1 MRTRRRASALG
12 VFAILTGALLA
23 CLVRPAD
30 AQAPAGYTAPR
41 SKIGDGKPDLSG
53 LWQVLN
59 TANWDILSHA
69 QQPGPV
75 YQLGALFMAPPAKGV
90 VDGDALPYQPWAA
103 ARKQQNFESRIKT
116 EPFKNDLGDPELKC
130 YMPGVPRAT
139 YMPYP
144 FQILHGQRE
153 MLFVY
158 QFGKANRVI
167 HMNQKKESTV
177 DSWMGISNGRWDGD
191 SLVVEVEGL
200 NGLAWL
206 DRAGNFIS
214 EAARVTERYTPVS
227 PYHMRYQATIND
239 PKVFTRPWSMSMM
252 LYRIIDDNA
261 EMLDLNC
268 VEFSEE
274 ALYGAIRLRTN

>member
-12 VFAILTGALLA
+12 VLAILTGGLLIG
-23 CLVRPAD
+23 LVRPVD
-30 AQAPAGYTAPR
+30 GQAPSSYTAPR
-41 SKIGDGKPDLSG
+41 SKVGDGKPDLSG

-69 QQPGPV
+69 QQPGPLH
-75 YQLGALFMAPPAKGV
+75 QLGALLMAPPAKGV
-90 VDGDALPYQPWAA
+90 VDGDELPYHPWAA
-103 ARKQQNFESRIKT
+103 TRKKQNFENRIKT

-144 FQILHGQRE
+144 FQILHSHRE

-167 HMNQKKESTV
+167 HMNAKKESTV
-177 DSWMGISNGRWDGD
+177 DSWMGMSNGRWEGD
-191 SLVVEVEGL
+191 TLVVDVEGL
-200 NGLAWL
+200 NGQAWL
-206 DRAGNFIS
+206 DRSGNFIS

-227 PYHMRYQATIND
+227 PYHLRYQATIND

-252 LYRIIDDNA
+252 LYRIVDDGA

-274 ALYGAIRLRTN
+274 ALYGAIRLRSN